1 MKIVILAAALL
12 CATGCATIQSAV
24 NGVVP
29 PAPKTAQ
36 QTVAETKAGLG
47 VAEDAALAFAA
58 QVCPNAGACRDA
70 RVTDIV
76 KGMVTADAAIQL
88 AENHVRATADG
99 TPSALQAVSD
109 AAGALG
115 LFKTILV
122 QYGVK
127 LTPAAS

>member
-36 QTVAETKAGLG
+36 QTVAETKAGLV

-76 KGMVTADAAIQL
+76 KGMVTAAAANLLKLKGYANLTSALLQ
-88 AENHVRATADG
+88 A
-99 TPSALQAVSD
+99 PSAPP
-109 AAGALG
+109 
-115 LFKTILV
+115 
-122 QYGVK
+122 
-127 LTPAAS
+127 PAAPIAPAAPALADE